1 MIASCSVLWLIR
13 LVRITIATAKL
24 VVGIVEVAAATFLG
38 IRFVR
43 LAVHNSVA
51 ALALSGIVHSRFTTT
66 RVQPKD
72 AIIQFSAAAYLV
84 RLVFTIR
91 FVAAAGIII
100 TVDDFIAATSGAI
113 AVRFLHNLSI
123 ATKVVSGII
132 GRGTTATS
140 IGGLWIN
147 HVITTDVGGLTV
159 GIVTT
164 AVGVATVILAFQL
177 AMATDVV
184 VTVVHLTATA
194 TIRVALV
201 HRVSTASG
209 EWTVGS
215 VEELVVTTK
224 MGAGVV
230 GRSAAV
236 VRVVSR

>member
-1 MIASCSVLWLIR
+1 MIASCRVLWLMR
-13 LVRITIATAKL
+13 LVRITIATANL

-43 LAVHNSVA
+43 LAVHHSVA

-66 RVQPKD
+66 RVRPKD
-72 AIIQFSAAAYLV
+72 AVIQLSVAAYLG
-84 RLVFTIR
+84 RPVFTIG
-91 FVAAAGIII
+91 FVAAARVIL
-100 TVDDFIAATSGAI
+100 TVDDLIAAASGVI
-113 AVRFLHNLSI
+113 AVRFLHNLPI
-123 ATKVVSGII
+123 AAKFVSGIV

-147 HVITTDVGGLTV
+147 HVITTDVGGLIV

-184 VTVVHLTATA
+184 VTVVDLTATA
-194 TIRVALV
+194 TIRVAVV

-209 EWTVGS
+209 VWAVGF

-224 MGAGVV
+224 IGAGVV